1 MKKWLILLLTL
12 MLCPA
17 LAEDEPLSPMLTL
30 AGNPTTGYSWQ
41 VDTDAP
47 EVVSV
52 RSEYRPYAADEML
65 LGSGGVYE
73 VYITGLTPGEAT
85 VTCTYLRPW
94 ETDAPLYTLVYRV
107 RVDEELTVTILSS
120 SFEW

>member
-1 MKKWLILLLTL
+1 MKKWLILLLVL
-12 MLCPA
+12 LLCPA
-17 LAEDEPLSPMLTL
+17 LAEDAPQPPALTL

-41 VDTDAP
+41 VGTDAP

-52 RSEYRPYAADEML
+52 RSEYRPCAADEGL

-73 VYITGLTPGEAT
+73 VYFIGLTPGEAT

-94 ETDAPLYTLVYRV
+94 ETNAPLYTLVYRV
-107 RVDEELTVTILSS
+107 RVDEDLTVTILSS
-120 SFEW
+120 SFDW